1 MTSAVRDPRVVKIGA
16 VYPQT
21 ELRGD
26 PAAVRRIGLAVEAA
40 GLDHLLAYDH
50 VVGAVH
56 ADREP
61 PLWGPYDE
69 NDPFHDPFVMF
80 GYLAAITDR
89 IELATGVLI
98 LPQRQTV
105 LVAKQAADLDLLSG
119 GRLRLGVG
127 VGWNY
132 VEYDALGEDF
142 STRGRRADEQIGVL
156 RELWRGDVLRFD
168 GEFDSIDRGVVVP
181 SPGRQIPIWVGGF
194 SRRAFERG
202 VMLGDGFIFAGNE
215 ERVHGALTDVRELAA
230 SRGRNLDA
238 FGLDYVATTP
248 TTPAGAADAA
258 RRWRDAGGT
267 HFSAVSMG
275 TGRDSIEAHID
286 FFAEFAELTADI

>member
-1 MTSAVRDPRVVKIGA
+1 M
-16 VYPQT
+16 YPQT

-50 VVGAVH
+50 VVGAVK
-56 ADREP
+56 ADRDP

-69 NDPFHDPFVMF
+69 SHPFHDPFVMF
-80 GYLAAITDR
+80 AHLAAITER

-127 VGWNY
+127 VGWNH

-142 STRGRRADEQIGVL
+142 STRGRRADEQIGYL
-156 RELWRGDVLRFD
+156 RELWRGDVLSFD
-168 GEFDSIDRGVVVP
+168 GEFDAVDRGVIIP
-181 SPGRQIPIWVGGF
+181 GPGRQIPIWVGGF
-194 SRRAFERG
+194 SPRAFERG
-202 VMLGDGFIFAGNE
+202 VTLGDGFIFAGDE
-215 ERVHGALTDVRELAA
+215 TRVDNALSAVRELA
-230 SRGRNLDA
+230 RERDRELDD
-238 FGLDYVATTP
+238 FGLDYVATTL
-248 TTPAGAADAA
+248 TTPEAAADAA

-275 TGRDSIEAHID
+275 AGRDSVDAHIE
-286 FFAEFAELTADI
+286 FFAEFAELTAGI